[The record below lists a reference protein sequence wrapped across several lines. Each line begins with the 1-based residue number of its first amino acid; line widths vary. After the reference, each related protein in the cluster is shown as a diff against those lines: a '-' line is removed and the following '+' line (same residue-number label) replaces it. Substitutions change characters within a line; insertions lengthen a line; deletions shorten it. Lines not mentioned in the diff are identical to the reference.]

1 MIDFSVLALFVP
13 TFFFVSITP
22 GMCMTLALTMG
33 MAFGVRRTLWM
44 MLGELCGVAVVAIAA
59 VVGIAAFMLQHPTAF
74 QMFKYCGAIYLAY
87 LGVQMWRARGRMVLV
102 EPSADRAPSADTA
115 PEARP
120 LIPALTM
127 ITQGFVTAVANPKGW
142 AFFIALLPPFINQ
155 DKPFFAQMVVLLCII
170 LSLEFICM
178 LIYASGGRTLSRL
191 LHKGEN
197 VRLMNRI
204 AGTLML
210 GVGGWLALS

>member
-1 MIDFSVLALFVP
+1 MIDWSLLALFVP

-44 MLGELCGVAVVAIAA
+44 MLGELCGVAVVAVSA
-59 VVGIAAFMLQHPTAF
+59 VLGIAAFMLKYPGAF
-74 QMFKYCGAIYLAY
+74 QVFKYCGGAYLVY

-102 EPSADRAPSADTA
+102 ESATGAQAQ
-115 PEARP
+115 
-120 LIPALTM
+120 IPAVNM
-127 ITQGFVTAVANPKGW
+127 VVQGFVTAVANPKGW
-142 AFFIALLPPFINQ
+142 AFFIALLPPFIDQ
-155 DKPFFAQMVVLLCII
+155 GKALLPQITVLLGII
-170 LSLEFICM
+170 LGLEFICM
-178 LIYASGGRTLSRL
+178 LIYASGGRTLSKL
-191 LHKGEN
+191 LHRGEN

-210 GVGGWLALS
+210 GVGVWLALS

>member
-1 MIDFSVLALFVP
+1 MIDLSLLALFVP

-44 MLGELCGVAVVAIAA
+44 MLGELCGVALVAIAA
-59 VVGIAAFMLQHPTAF
+59 VVGIAGFMLKNPAAF
-74 QMFKYCGAIYLAY
+74 QVFKYCGALYLAY
-87 LGVQMWRARGRMVLV
+87 LGVQMWRAKGRMVLV
-102 EPSADRAPSADTA
+102 EPSAGEQPA
-115 PEARP
+115 
-120 LIPALTM
+120 IPAVSLM
-127 ITQGFVTAVANPKGW
+127 MQGFVTAVANPKGW

-155 DKPFFAQMVVLLCII
+155 EKPLLAQMAVLLSII
-170 LSLEFICM
+170 LFLEFVCM
-178 LIYASGGRTLSRL
+178 LIYASGGRTLSRFL
-191 LHKGEN
+191 LKGEN
-197 VRLMNRI
+197 VRLMNRV

>member
-44 MLGELCGVAVVAIAA
+44 MLGELCGVALVAIAA
-59 VVGIAAFMLQHPTAF
+59 VVGIAAFMLKHPTAF
-74 QMFKYCGAIYLAY
+74 QVFKYCGAVYLAY

-102 EPSADRAPSADTA
+102 EPSADKEPGAQPVM
-115 PEARP
+115 
-120 LIPALTM
+120 PALTM

-155 DKPFFAQMVVLLCII
+155 DKPLLAQMVVLLCII

>member
-1 MIDFSVLALFVP
+1 MGIIDFSVLALFVP

-44 MLGELCGVAVVAIAA
+44 MLGELCGVALVAIAA
-59 VVGIAAFMLQHPTAF
+59 VVGIAAFMLKHPTAF
-74 QMFKYCGAIYLAY
+74 QVFKYCGAAYLAY
-87 LGVQMWRARGRMVLV
+87 LGIQMWRARGRMVLV
-102 EPSADRAPSADTA
+102 EPTA
-115 PEARP
+115 GEQPA
-120 LIPALTM
+120 IPAVSLV
-127 ITQGFVTAVANPKGW
+127 TQGFVTAVANPKGW

-155 DKPFFAQMVVLLCII
+155 DKPLLAQMVVLLCII
-170 LSLEFICM
+170 LTLEFICM

-191 LHKGEN
+191 LHRGEN
-197 VRLMNRI
+197 VRLMNRV

-210 GVGGWLALS
+210 GVGVWLALS

>member
-1 MIDFSVLALFVP
+1 MIDWSLLALFVP

-44 MLGELCGVAVVAIAA
+44 MLGELCGVAVVAVSA
-59 VVGIAAFMLQHPTAF
+59 VLGIAAFMLKYPGAF
-74 QMFKYCGAIYLAY
+74 QVFKYCGGAYLTY

-102 EPSADRAPSADTA
+102 ESATGAQAQ
-115 PEARP
+115 
-120 LIPALTM
+120 IPAVNM
-127 ITQGFVTAVANPKGW
+127 VVQGFVTAVANPKGW
-142 AFFIALLPPFINQ
+142 AFFIALLPPFIDQ
-155 DKPFFAQMVVLLCII
+155 GKALLPQITVLLGII
-170 LSLEFICM
+170 LGLEFICM
-178 LIYASGGRTLSRL
+178 LIYASGGRTLSKL
-191 LHKGEN
+191 LHRGEN

-210 GVGGWLALS
+210 GVGVWLALS

>member
-1 MIDFSVLALFVP
+1 MLDWSLLALFVP

-44 MLGELCGVAVVAIAA
+44 MWGELCGVALVAIAA

-74 QMFKYCGAIYLAY
+74 QVFKYCGALYLAY

-102 EPSADRAPSADTA
+102 EPTA
-115 PEARP
+115 GEQPA
-120 LIPALTM
+120 IPALSLM
-127 ITQGFVTAVANPKGW
+127 AQGFVTAVANPKGW

-155 DKPFFAQMVVLLCII
+155 SKPLLAQMAVLLCII
-170 LSLEFICM
+170 LTLEFICM

-191 LHKGEN
+191 LTKGEN
-197 VRLMNRI
+197 VRLMNRV

>member
-1 MIDFSVLALFVP
+1 MGAIDFSVLALFVP

-33 MAFGVRRTLWM
+33 MAFGVKRTLWM
-44 MLGELCGVAVVAIAA
+44 MLGELCGVALVAIAA
-59 VVGIAAFMLQHPTAF
+59 VLGIAAFMLKYPQAF
-74 QMFKYCGAIYLAY
+74 QAFKYCGAIYLAY

-102 EPSADRAPSADTA
+102 DPSGSAPSA
-115 PEARP
+115 
-120 LIPALTM
+120 IPALTL
-127 ITQGFVTAVANPKGW
+127 ISQGFITAVANPKGW

-155 DKPFFAQMVVLLCII
+155 SKPVLPQMVVLLTVI
-170 LSLEFICM
+170 LLLEFICM

-191 LHKGEN
+191 LHRGEN

>member
-1 MIDFSVLALFVP
+1 MGIIDFSVLALFVP

-44 MLGELCGVAVVAIAA
+44 MLGELCGVALVAVAA
-59 VVGIAAFMLQHPTAF
+59 VVGIAAFMLKHPTAF
-74 QMFKYCGAIYLAY
+74 QVFKYCGAAY
-87 LGVQMWRARGRMVLV
+87 LGYLGIQMWRARGRMVFV
-102 EPSADRAPSADTA
+102 EPTA
-115 PEARP
+115 GEQPA
-120 LIPALTM
+120 IPAVSLV
-127 ITQGFVTAVANPKGW
+127 TQGFVTAVANPKGW

-155 DKPFFAQMVVLLCII
+155 DKPLFAQMVVLLCII
-170 LSLEFICM
+170 LTLEFICM

-191 LHKGEN
+191 LHRGEN
-197 VRLMNRI
+197 VRLMNRV

-210 GVGGWLALS
+210 GVGVWLALS

>member
-1 MIDFSVLALFVP
+1 MIDLSVLALFVP

-59 VVGIAAFMLQHPTAF
+59 VVGIAAFMLKHPTAF
-74 QMFKYCGAIYLAY
+74 QVFKYCGALYLAY
-87 LGVQMWRARGRMVLV
+87 LGIQMWRARGRMVLV
-102 EPSADRAPSADTA
+102 EPTA
-115 PEARP
+115 EAQ
-120 LIPALTM
+120 PAVPAISLM
-127 ITQGFVTAVANPKGW
+127 TQGFVTAVANPKGW
-142 AFFIALLPPFINQ
+142 AFFIALLPPFIHQ
-155 DKPFFAQMVVLLCII
+155 DKPLLAQMVVLLCII
-170 LSLEFICM
+170 LTLEFICM

>member
-1 MIDFSVLALFVP
+1 MLDWSLLALFVP

-33 MAFGVRRTLWM
+33 MALGVRRTLWM
-44 MLGELCGVAVVAIAA
+44 MLGELFGVALVAIAA
-59 VVGIAAFMLQHPTAF
+59 VVGVAAFLLKYPTAF
-74 QMFKYCGAIYLAY
+74 QIFKYCGGAYLAY
-87 LGVQMWRARGRMVLV
+87 LGIQMWRARGRMVLV
-102 EPSADRAPSADTA
+102 EPSAGDQPV
-115 PEARP
+115 
-120 LIPALTM
+120 IPAWTLAS
-127 ITQGFVTAVANPKGW
+127 QGFLTAVANPKGW

-155 DKPFFAQMVVLLCII
+155 EKALLPQMVVLLCII
-170 LSLEFICM
+170 LALEFICL

-191 LHKGEN
+191 LHRGEN
-197 VRLMNRI
+197 VRLMNRV

>member
-1 MIDFSVLALFVP
+1 MGVIDFSVLVLFVP

-33 MAFGVRRTLWM
+33 MAFGVKRTLWM
-44 MLGELCGVAVVAIAA
+44 MLGELCGVALVAIAA
-59 VVGIAAFMLQHPTAF
+59 VLGIAAFMLQYPQAF
-74 QMFKYCGAIYLAY
+74 QVFKYCGAAY
-87 LGVQMWRARGRMVLV
+87 LGYLGIKMWRARGRMVLV
-102 EPSADRAPSADTA
+102 QPSETAPSAIPRWT
-115 PEARP
+115 
-120 LIPALTM
+120 LIS
-127 ITQGFVTAVANPKGW
+127 QGFITAVANPKGW

-155 DKPFFAQMVVLLCII
+155 SKPVVPQMAVLLSVI
-170 LSLEFICM
+170 LLLEFTCM

-191 LHKGEN
+191 LHRGEN